1 MDTKY
6 RMIALKPSISEDEWR
21 GLVEYLNNDETL
33 ALASRM
39 FYFMNQHS
47 THAFDYFVP
56 DHMEQGK
63 DYPKVAE
70 YLLRAQHLRA
80 LLANKFACGNI
91 WYLAAQL
98 IVPMNYND
106 LTYHK

>member
-47 THAFDYFVP
+47 THAFDYLF
-56 DHMEQGK
+56 
-63 DYPKVAE
+63 
-70 YLLRAQHLRA
+70 L
-80 LLANKFACGNI
+80 NI
-91 WYLAAQL
+91 WNKERIILKLQN
-98 IVPMNYND
+98 IC
-106 LTYHK
+106 